1 MKLDGTASH
10 LRPMRRH
17 EFDVLVEW
25 AADEGWNPG
34 RHDPDCFWA
43 ADPDGFVAV
52 ELDGQLAAGGSIVS
66 YGGRYGF
73 MGFFIV
79 RRDLR
84 GRGIGRSLWHARK
97 RLLVERLGAGVPI
110 GMDGVFAMEPF
121 YARGGFVREH
131 RELRFEAPASRLLAS
146 HVAQSHSTS
155 VFRLGPVP
163 SDEVIQY
170 DSLHFPGPRERLMR
184 CWMSQPGALSVAA
197 VDDGSVVG
205 LAVARQARVGMRIG
219 PLFADRPP
227 IAESLL
233 VHILDSCAGMPVHL
247 DVPECNSSAMSL
259 AERHGM
265 REIFGCAKM
274 TLGTPPALP
283 WDQIYGVTSFE
294 LG

>member
-1 MKLDGTASH
+1 M
-10 LRPMRRH
+10 
-17 EFDVLVEW
+17 LVEW

-52 ELDGQLAAGGSIVS
+52 EIDGQLAAGGSIVS

-84 GRGIGRSLWHARK
+84 GRGIGRQLWHARK
-97 RLLVERLGAGVPI
+97 RMLANRLDAGAPI

-131 RELRFEAPASRLLAS
+131 RELRFEAAASRAPASRATHLPGAS
-146 HVAQSHSTS
+146 LMRIGHS
-155 VFRLGPVP
+155 VP
-163 SDEVIQY
+163 DEVIRY
-170 DSLHFPGPRERLMR
+170 DSLHFPGPREGLMR
-184 CWMSQPGALSVAA
+184 CWLSQPGSISVAA
-197 VDDGSVVG
+197 TEHASVVG
-205 LAVARQARVGMRIG
+205 LAVARHARTGMRIG
-219 PLFADRPP
+219 PLFADTPQ

-233 VHILDSCAGMPVHL
+233 QHILDACAGMPVHL
-247 DVPECNSSAMSL
+247 DVPERNSDAMSL
-259 AERHGM
+259 AQRHGM
-265 REIFGCAKM
+265 REIFGCSKM

-283 WDQIYGVTSFE
+283 WNRIYGVTSFE